1 MDNFQKQMEEIEQL
15 RAEQALHR
23 KQLEENRQRALA
35 KRKQTKRLVTL
46 GKIVEG
52 LLPEDAAYLTED
64 EIRDILA
71 QRITLNV
78 PSPKSTDPKNY

>member
-1 MDNFQKQMEEIEQL
+1 MDNFQEQMEEIKQL
-15 RAEQALHR
+15 KAEQVLHR

-35 KRKQTKRLVTL
+35 KRNQTKHLVTL

-52 LLPEDAAYLTED
+52 LLPEDAACLTED

-71 QRITLNV
+71 QRINSSNLSSASNL
-78 PSPKSTDPKNY
+78 KR

>member
-1 MDNFQKQMEEIEQL
+1 MDNFQEQMKEIEQL
-15 RAEQALHR
+15 KAEQALHR

-35 KRKQTKRLVTL
+35 NRNQTKHLVTL

-52 LLPEDAAYLTED
+52 LLPEDAACLTED

-71 QRITLNV
+71 QRINPNI
-78 PSPKSTDPKNY
+78 PSPKSTDKENH

>member
-1 MDNFQKQMEEIEQL
+1 MDSFQEQMEEIEQL
-15 RAEQALHR
+15 KAEQALHR

-35 KRKQTKRLVTL
+35 KRNQTKHLVTL

-52 LLPEDAAYLTED
+52 LLPEDAACLTED

-71 QRITLNV
+71 QRINSSNLSSASNL
-78 PSPKSTDPKNY
+78 KR

>member
-1 MDNFQKQMEEIEQL
+1 MDNFQEQMEEIKQL
-15 RAEQALHR
+15 KAEQALHR

-35 KRKQTKRLVTL
+35 KRSQTKHLVTL

-52 LLPEDAAYLTED
+52 LLPEDAACLTED

-71 QRITLNV
+71 QRINSSNLSSASNL
-78 PSPKSTDPKNY
+78 KR

>member
-1 MDNFQKQMEEIEQL
+1 MDNFQEQMEEIEQL
-15 RAEQALHR
+15 KAEQALHR

-35 KRKQTKRLVTL
+35 KRNQTNHLVTL

-52 LLPEDAAYLTED
+52 LLPEDAACLTED

-71 QRITLNV
+71 QRINSSNLSSASNL
-78 PSPKSTDPKNY
+78 KR

>member
-1 MDNFQKQMEEIEQL
+1 MDNFQEQMEEIEQL
-15 RAEQALHR
+15 KAEQALHR

-35 KRKQTKRLVTL
+35 KRKQTKHLVTL

-52 LLPEDAAYLTED
+52 LLPEDAACLTED

-71 QRITLNV
+71 QRINPNI
-78 PSPKSTDPKNY
+78 PSPKSTDKENH

>member
-1 MDNFQKQMEEIEQL
+1 MDNFQEQMEEIEQL
-15 RAEQALHR
+15 KAKQALHR

-52 LLPEDAAYLTED
+52 LLPEDAVCLTEE
-64 EIRDILA
+64 EIRDILT
-71 QRITLNV
+71 QRITPNI
-78 PSPKSTDPKNY
+78 PSSKSTDKENH

>member
-1 MDNFQKQMEEIEQL
+1 MEEIEQL

>member
-35 KRKQTKRLVTL
+35 KQKQTKRLVTL

>member
-1 MDNFQKQMEEIEQL
+1 MDNFQEQMEEIEQL
-15 RAEQALHR
+15 KAEQALHR

-52 LLPEDAAYLTED
+52 LLPEDTAFLTED
-64 EIRDILA
+64 EIRDILI
-71 QRITLNV
+71 QQIISNI
-78 PSPKSTDPKNY
+78 PSPKSTDKENY

>member
-1 MDNFQKQMEEIEQL
+1 MDNFQEQMEEIEQL
-15 RAEQALHR
+15 KAEQALHR

-35 KRKQTKRLVTL
+35 KRNQTKHLVTL

-52 LLPEDAAYLTED
+52 LLPEDAACLTED

-71 QRITLNV
+71 QRINSSNLSSASNL
-78 PSPKSTDPKNY
+78 KR

>member
-1 MDNFQKQMEEIEQL
+1 MDNFQEQMEEIEQL
-15 RAEQALHR
+15 KAEQALHR

-35 KRKQTKRLVTL
+35 KRSQTKHIVTL

-52 LLPEDAAYLTED
+52 LLPEDAACLTED

-71 QRITLNV
+71 QRINSSNLSSASNL
-78 PSPKSTDPKNY
+78 KR

>member
-1 MDNFQKQMEEIEQL
+1 MNNFQEQMKEIEQL
-15 RAEQALHR
+15 KAEQALHR

-35 KRKQTKRLVTL
+35 NRNQTKHLVTL

-71 QRITLNV
+71 QRINPNI
-78 PSPKSTDPKNY
+78 PSPKSTDKKNH